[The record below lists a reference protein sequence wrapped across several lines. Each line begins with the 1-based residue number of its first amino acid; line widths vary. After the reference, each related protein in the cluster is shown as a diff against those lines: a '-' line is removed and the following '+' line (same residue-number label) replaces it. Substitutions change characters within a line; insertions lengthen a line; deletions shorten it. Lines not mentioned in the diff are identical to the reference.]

1 MTKTV
6 ASVTAFALVMGV
18 SAVAA
23 AQQQPN
29 CPPGSWFCADA
40 QVPGLGGAQITV
52 GGGNSTQLQQLPP
65 PQTTPPTVVVQ
76 QPPPAPVQPPVVV
89 YQPAPPPVVVVRQP
103 PPPEYR
109 TYYIRRPVNVFRQQE
124 WGLNL
129 RVEGAF
135 IGSGLSGNAGLGG
148 FGAGLR
154 YKPSP
159 WFGIEAGIDFDLGRD
174 YNDYARN
181 ETAFSLSGLLFLNPR
196 SRAQVYLLGGFGWS
210 IANVTNDTYA
220 STANFQEPVGLND
233 TVSYHYFGGQ
243 AGIGLEYRM
252 TRNIAFNVDMR
263 GFIRGRTDSNAD
275 ANPEFR
281 DPSTGQTTNTSGG
294 LLFTGG
300 MTFYF

>member
-6 ASVTAFALVMGV
+6 ASFTAFALVMGV

-23 AQQQPN
+23 AQVQPT

-52 GGGNSTQLQQLPP
+52 GGGGPTQLQPLPAPQQPVQIQVQPP
-65 PQTTPPTVVVQ
+65 PPIVVQ
-76 QPPPAPVQPPVVV
+76 QAPQQPPVVV
-89 YQPAPPPVVVVRQP
+89 YQPAPPPVVIMRPPMQP
-103 PPPEYR
+103 DYR
-109 TYYIRRPVNVFRQQE
+109 TYYVRRPVQLPQQE

-135 IGSGLSGNAGLGG
+135 IGSGYAGNAGLGG

-159 WFGIEAGIDFDLGRD
+159 WFGIEAGADFVIGRD
-174 YNDYARN
+174 YNNYARN
-181 ETAFSLSGLLFLNPR
+181 ETGLSLSGLLFLNPR

-210 IANVTNDTYA
+210 IANVTNDSNSQFGPLA
-220 STANFQEPVGLND
+220 AQENA
-233 TVSYHYFGGQ
+233 SYHYFGGQ
-243 AGIGLEYRM
+243 AGIGIEYRLS
-252 TRNIAFNVDMR
+252 RNLAVNVDMR
-263 GFIRGRTDSNAD
+263 GFLRGRTDGNNSA
-275 ANPEFR
+275 PEFT
-281 DPSTGQTTNTSGG
+281 DPKTGNTTNTSGG